1 MDGQRTRA
9 CSRSEPIAHEL
20 AFESQRAA
28 GALFVRRPLA
38 LRVERAMGDA
48 DGREIQN
55 CAELEREPRPARVAA
70 ARGVD
75 QEDIRPL
82 RKGTGGCFQQGAFAQ
97 RKQPRLVRGAS
108 LALYGNRVAADIRG
122 RPCFVAGLARTALAA
137 GKADE
142 DAADPHAAR
151 ATFFV
156 LARMV
161 EGREE
166 TLRRTVAERH
176 EVGNHTW
183 SHHRPR
189 ELSDDELRHEL
200 ARTSARIE
208 EVAGMRPRLARPP
221 YGADEERFAR
231 VAAGL
236 GLRTVL
242 WTVNPRDWL
251 EPPADWLA
259 RAILRYARPGAI
271 VDLHDGFTP
280 RRPNAPRQATV
291 EAVRLA
297 LPQLAERGFR
307 LVTVAELT
315 DPLVAAAREAGVED
329 ERVLAAI
336 AAVPRA
342 EFVPAERADQ
352 ANVDTPIP
360 IPHEQVTT
368 QPSLVARM
376 VEALALAGDERV
388 LEIGTGYGWQ
398 TAL

>member
-1 MDGQRTRA
+1 
-9 CSRSEPIAHEL
+9 L
-20 AFESQRAA
+20 K
-28 GALFVRRPLA
+28 LA
-38 LRVERAMGDA
+38 LTFD
-48 DGREIQN
+48 DGPGPVTPPLLDLL
-55 CAELEREPRPARVAA
+55 AEH
-70 ARGVD
+70 G
-75 QEDIRPL
+75 
-82 RKGTGGCFQQGAFAQ
+82 
-97 RKQPRLVRGAS
+97 
-108 LALYGNRVAADIRG
+108 
-122 RPCFVAGLARTALAA
+122 
-137 GKADE
+137 
-142 DAADPHAAR
+142 AR

-307 LVTVAELT
+307 LVTVSELT
-315 DPLVAAAREAGVED
+315 DPLVAAAREAGVQN
-329 ERVLAAI
+329 ERVLTAI
-336 AAVPRA
+336 AAVPRV
-342 EFVPAERADQ
+342 EFVPTERADR
-352 ANVDTPIP
+352 ADIDTPIP

-376 VEALALAGDERV
+376 VEALALEGDERV

-398 TAL
+398 TALLARLAREVFSVERFAALAETARAALAGYQNVQVFVGDGSEGLSEHAPFDAIVVAAAYPSVPDPLAEQLAEGGRLVQPLGPGGAEDVVLFEKRGGELRRVRSVSGAHFVRLHGRHAFP